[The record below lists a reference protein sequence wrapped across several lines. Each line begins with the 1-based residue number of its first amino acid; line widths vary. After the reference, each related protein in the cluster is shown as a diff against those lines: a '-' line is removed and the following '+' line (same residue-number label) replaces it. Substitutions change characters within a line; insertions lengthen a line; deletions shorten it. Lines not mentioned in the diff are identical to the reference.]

1 MFMMFDL
8 VYIVFH
14 YRGFLVF
21 YYRGWGGYRTTVDLT
36 QPQREENKNLYLSIY
51 LSSSSLHLSII
62 IILYTS
68 TYLSILILFTK
79 ILLSIYPHPF
89 YKNLTIHLSIIIH
102 HSLYISIYIYLY
114 LFFLSITSTSPLSFY
129 LSNIHC
135 TSIHLSICTPILL
148 SIYITYFVH
157 LPFYIYLSILLKH
170 LFFYPSNL
178 TSSVHLSFY
187 KSIYYHLYIY
197 SFIHLSI
204 ISSVHLSF
212 YIYLSIIIYIYT
224 YSIYISYSI
233 HLSLYDTLYSINL
246 SL

>member
-1 MFMMFDL
+1 MTSYTLYSIIEDSSYSTIEDGEDTEL
-8 VYIVFH
+8 LWTSHSLRERRTRTSI
-14 YRGFLVF
+14 FLSI
-21 YYRGWGGYRTTVDLT
+21 YLH
-36 QPQREENKNLYLSIY
+36 PLYIY
-51 LSSSSLHLSII
+51 LSSSSSIHLP
-62 IILYTS
+62 
-68 TYLSILILFTK
+68 TYLSSSFLQK
-79 ILLSIYPHPF
+79 SYYP
-89 YKNLTIHLSIIIH
+89 SIH
-102 HSLYISIYIYLY
+102 HHSSFFIYIYLY
-114 LFFLSITSTSPLSFY
+114 ISISFFSIYLTSTVHLFFY

-224 YSIYISYSI
+224 YSIYLSYSI